1 MHVFRAANRTF
12 KGNSASMSLLIFH
25 DNMSSDAYTI
35 HFLQGDKLV
44 VEKTVTWNMDEE
56 RLGVGCAQGRE

>member
-1 MHVFRAANRTF
+1 MVSQNEVETPP
-12 KGNSASMSLLIFH
+12 GH

-44 VEKTVTWNMDEE
+44 VKKTITWNMDEE
-56 RLGVGCAQGRE
+56 RFGVGCDQGCA